1 MAILY
6 LMIKKGAEKWVKY
19 VQNVYNDQR
28 EDMPQVMHEILTL
41 EVESTIKL
49 MKSGKATGPDDIR
62 IEALMALSEDNT
74 DLITNLCDIT
84 HNSGYIPIEMRKSV
98 FLPSPKKPKPQ
109 NCTDFR
115 TISLMSHVT
124 NLLLKI
130 IQIRIKDMI
139 DKQIS
144 KLKTGFRPGKGT
156 REGIFNIRTVC
167 ERVNEMG
174 KDIYICFIDYSKH
187 LTR

>member
-74 DLITNLCDIT
+74 DLITNLCNIIY
-84 HNSGYIPIEMRKSV
+84 NSGYIPMEMRKSL
-98 FLPSPKKPKPQ
+98 FLPIPKKPKAQ
-109 NCTDFR
+109 NCTDF
-115 TISLMSHVT
+115 TKSLMSHVT
-124 NLLLKI
+124 KLLLKI
-130 IQIRIKDMI
+130 IQIRIKDRI
-139 DKQIS
+139 ETKRLANCKVASDHEKVQEKEYS
-144 KLKTGFRPGKGT
+144 TS
-156 REGIFNIRTVC
+156 EQY
-167 ERVNEMG
+167 VNELS
-174 KDIYICFIDYSKH
+174 KWKRIFIFASLIILRY